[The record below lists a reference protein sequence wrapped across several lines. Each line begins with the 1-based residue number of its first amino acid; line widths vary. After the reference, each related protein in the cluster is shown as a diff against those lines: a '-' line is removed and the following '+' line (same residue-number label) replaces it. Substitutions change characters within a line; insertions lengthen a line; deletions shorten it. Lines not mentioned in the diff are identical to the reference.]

1 MFGAKTQSV
10 PSKHYIKRKDLG
22 HKTIT
27 FYVLYN
33 ALMVRFSAM
42 AMLTPFETR
51 PFQSSIQSLI
61 ILICLYYGKSQTKAR
76 RLFQEKSSALS
87 IVVNAP

>member
-76 RLFQEKSSALS
+76 RLFQEKASALS